1 MPLAEYTIEFEE
13 LLYCLPKYE
22 IKLPPVVVAYQ
33 YLNGANLKEVQYTIV
48 RNTIS
53 DYTYENM
60 VQQVKEVFSESKQE
74 QSEEK
79 IKVKV
84 EDEGNEVEETFY
96 SNMRSNERD
105 NFRDKG
111 QVRGSYSGKYKDNV
125 RKKDERQETP
135 SIEILEKF

>member
-13 LLYCLPKYE
+13 LLYCLQKYE

-53 DYTYENM
+53 DYTYGNM
-60 VQQVKEVFSESKQE
+60 VQVKAVFSESKQE

-84 EDEGNEVEETFY
+84 EDESYELEETFY

-105 NFRDKG
+105 NFRGKG
-111 QVRGSYSGKYKDNV
+111 QVRGSYRDKYKDG
-125 RKKDERQETP
+125 RKRGERQTNH
-135 SIEILEKF
+135 

>member
-13 LLYCLPKYE
+13 LLYCLQKYE

-53 DYTYENM
+53 DYTYDNM
-60 VQQVKEVFSESKQE
+60 VQVKAVFSESKQE

-84 EDEGNEVEETFY
+84 EDESYELEETFY

-105 NFRDKG
+105 NF
-111 QVRGSYSGKYKDNV
+111 
-125 RKKDERQETP
+125 
-135 SIEILEKF
+135 